1 MHGWV
6 TTRPRELRACA
17 LTPKAGSAGG
27 IFDDPEPLIERL
39 HQGPGEEARQE
50 MAVTDTSPPPSRW
63 TLRTIRATFEPFRD
77 LTLGGVWRALRRCAI
92 RLRTGVVQQFS
103 PDPDYILKRDN
114 LCKFLSDAAARPGR
128 VELVFL
134 DEMGYARWPEPA
146 CDWAGQ
152 APAAPPLADRSSSP
166 NRLWR
171 IIGALNAL
179 SGRVDFLDDYIVGRA
194 NVIKFYE
201 QLNLA
206 YPDAE
211 RLLVVQDNW
220 SIHTHGDVQEALK
233 RWPRIE
239 PVWLPT
245 YAPWLNPIEK
255 LWRWL
260 RQDVLKLHRLA
271 GDWAALR
278 GRVNQ
283 FLGQFATGSQDL
295 LHYVGLLGQGMLAQ
309 ALRVPP

>member
-1 MHGWV
+1 M
-6 TTRPRELRACA
+6 
-17 LTPKAGSAGG
+17 
-27 IFDDPEPLIERL
+27 
-39 HQGPGEEARQE
+39 
-50 MAVTDTSPPPSRW
+50 
-63 TLRTIRATFEPFRD
+63 RTIRATVDTFRG
-77 LTLGGVWRALRRCAI
+77 LTLGGVWRALRRRGI
-92 RLRTGVVQQFS
+92 DLRSGVVQHYS
-103 PDPDYILKRDN
+103 PDPDYIAKRDN
-114 LCKFLSDAAARPGR
+114 LYKCLGDAAAAPGR

-146 CDWAGQ
+146 RDWTGRAL
-152 APAAPPLADRSSSP
+152 AKPPLADRAESP

-171 IIGALNAL
+171 IVGAMNART
-179 SGRVDFLDDYIVGRA
+179 GRVDFLDDYIVGRA
-194 NVIKFYE
+194 KLIKFYE
-201 QLNLA
+201 RLDRA
-206 YPDAE
+206 YPEAD
-211 RLLVVQDNW
+211 RLLAVQDNW
-220 SIHTHGDVQEALK
+220 SIHTHEDVLEALK

-260 RQDVLKLHRLA
+260 RQAVLKLHRLA

-295 LHYVGLLGQGMLAQ
+295 LRYVGLLGDGKLAQ
-309 ALRVPP
+309 ALRSPS